1 MLAATPGVR
10 ETEEIAYAPEAS
22 FFFFKDTSW
31 REASSLNLF

>member
-22 FFFFKDTSW
+22 FFFKDTSW
-31 REASSLNLF
+31 REASSLNLS

>member
-22 FFFFKDTSW
+22 FFFQGYAMERS
-31 REASSLNLF
+31 